1 MARRVI
7 ARQGLFDKRNSANAV
22 NIIAAWQGAAGR
34 GWARH
39 GVARQGKELF
49 FLGDKRMAKSGLFQK
64 SADTSIVE
72 NRLRKTVVGEVVT
85 YGELTTLLGRDS
97 RDFCRS
103 NINSARRSLE
113 LESIF
118 FDAITGEGLRRLT
131 ESEAVTQT
139 APSYVSRAKSAAQ
152 RGMRVLSHVDFAGL
166 DDATK
171 RHHLSTSAQLG
182 VIGLFASN
190 KAANRIE
197 SKVSETSSAIAI
209 GETLKLF
216 GG

>member
-1 MARRVI
+1 M
-7 ARQGLFDKRNSANAV
+7 K
-22 NIIAAWQGAAGR
+22 
-34 GWARH
+34 
-39 GVARQGKELF
+39 
-49 FLGDKRMAKSGLFQK
+49 KSGLFQK

-72 NRLRKTVVGEVVT
+72 NRLRNTVFGEVVT
-85 YGELTTLLGRDS
+85 YDALTTLLGRDA
-97 RDFCRS
+97 RAFCRS

-118 FDAITGEGLRRLT
+118 FDAISGEGMRRLT
-131 ESEAVTQT
+131 EAEAVTKT

-152 RGMRVLSHVDFAGL
+152 RGMRVLAHVDYAGL
-166 DDATK
+166 DEATK

-182 VIGLFASN
+182 AIGLFSSS
-190 KAANRIE
+190 KAARRIE